1 MHEQDVGRVIYRA
14 LDMLN
19 ARAVREFRVPPSTYI
34 GPGATVRAGEA
45 CAALGIRRLFVMVDG
60 RLHEQALDQGLL
72 RSLDDAGLGCECL
85 VYAGGEPH
93 SEVVEAAGRQLLAAD
108 CDGVLAFGG
117 GSVLDAAKV
126 TALLAANPER
136 RVSELGDGPA
146 LRRRMPLIAVPT
158 TAGTGSEATNVAVIT
173 DSQRHLKQVLVHT
186 DLIPDLAIIDACLTL
201 GVPPAVTAA
210 TGIDALTHAIEA
222 YVAPS
227 ATPLTQGLALRA
239 VALIGEALPLAVG
252 QGDNVGARESM
263 MLASYMAGMA
273 FSNSGLGLCHATA
286 HPLGARYG
294 IPHGQANAL
303 MLPAVMRFNQL
314 VCKRAYADIG
324 HALSRESLDAERSIA
339 AVQRLIDEVGAAGRD
354 LQAHG
359 VRREDFAALA
369 EAALQDICLAGNP
382 RSACAQQIVAIYQDA
397 WQRRGACQQG
407 NNSVQEQLS

>member
-1 MHEQDVGRVIYRA
+1 MHEQEVGRVIHRA

-34 GPGATVRAGEA
+34 GPGATVRTGEA

-60 RLHEQALDQGLL
+60 RLHEQRLDQGLL
-72 RSLDDAGLGCECL
+72 RSLDDAGLAHECL

-117 GSVLDAAKV
+117 GSVLDAAKA

-136 RVSELGDGPA
+136 RVSDLGEGPA

-222 YVAPS
+222 YVAPH

-252 QGDNVGARESM
+252 RA
-263 MLASYMAGMA
+263 
-273 FSNSGLGLCHATA
+273 ATSA
-286 HPLGARYG
+286 P
-294 IPHGQANAL
+294 AN
-303 MLPAVMRFNQL
+303 R
-314 VCKRAYADIG
+314 
-324 HALSRESLDAERSIA
+324 
-339 AVQRLIDEVGAAGRD
+339 
-354 LQAHG
+354 
-359 VRREDFAALA
+359 
-369 EAALQDICLAGNP
+369 
-382 RSACAQQIVAIYQDA
+382 
-397 WQRRGACQQG
+397 
-407 NNSVQEQLS
+407 